1 MVKKSTPGLTPYSH
15 IKPKGYKSEQ
25 AKRKRKNQ
33 ETLAANGKQRRTQVA
48 SATSTIASNIGIVI
62 EKAERAGT
70 SNGTEEMYDWD
81 FAKQIHSTHEIRS
94 VHFTSEAFFCARC
107 GYYNDGG
114 QLRTL
119 RKPCPGFVASERKH
133 LHKLLSNGQVPRLGT
148 KLGCGRD
155 E

>member
-1 MVKKSTPGLTPYSH
+1 MEREG
-15 IKPKGYKSEQ
+15 I
-25 AKRKRKNQ
+25 
-33 ETLAANGKQRRTQVA
+33 
-48 SATSTIASNIGIVI
+48 ATDTND
-62 EKAERAGT
+62 
-70 SNGTEEMYDWD
+70 MYDWD
-81 FAKQIHSTHEIRS
+81 FAKQIHSTHELRS
-94 VHFTSEAFFCARC
+94 ILSSSEAFFCARC

-114 QLRTL
+114 QLITL